1 MGSICYS
8 HKKNIVG
15 PIDILAHISSSP
27 SLFPPPSLP
36 SLPRSLST
44 SCFLD
49 GRAGCAKTTSQGQFR
64 LTGGAASDGESVAM
78 SLCLSVGQFR
88 DDDRRQ
94 KASGRWES
102 ERGAAP
108 RRGRKGARWGG
119 DRSELGAAEGLPRQS
134 HSCVAPMRGSGLAL
148 SRVAATYLKAEQ
160 RRIGTNAF
168 CLCRRRRE
176 EWGRE
181 KGKGS
186 PCHVGPTR

>member
-1 MGSICYS
+1 M
-8 HKKNIVG
+8 HWR
-15 PIDILAHISSSP
+15 
-27 SLFPPPSLP
+27 
-36 SLPRSLST
+36 PRASGT
-44 SCFLD
+44 I
-49 GRAGCAKTTSQGQFR
+49 RRQV
-64 LTGGAASDGESVAM
+64 GGAMGMRRRNSA
-78 SLCLSVGQFR
+78 CLLGTIRRTMMRDKSVG
-88 DDDRRQ
+88 
-94 KASGRWES
+94 KM
-102 ERGAAP
+102 GAA
-108 RRGRKGARWGG
+108 RANAATGCGRGRKGARWGG

-181 KGKGS
+181 KGKRS

>member
-1 MGSICYS
+1 MGE
-8 HKKNIVG
+8 
-15 PIDILAHISSSP
+15 
-27 SLFPPPSLP
+27 
-36 SLPRSLST
+36 
-44 SCFLD
+44 
-49 GRAGCAKTTSQGQFR
+49 
-64 LTGGAASDGESVAM
+64 AASHDAPPRTIP
-78 SLCLSVGQFR
+78 R
-88 DDDRRQ
+88 DDDRRD
-94 KASGRWES
+94 KASGD
-102 ERGAAP
+102 GAA
-108 RRGRKGARWGG
+108 RVTAAATACRSRKGARWGG